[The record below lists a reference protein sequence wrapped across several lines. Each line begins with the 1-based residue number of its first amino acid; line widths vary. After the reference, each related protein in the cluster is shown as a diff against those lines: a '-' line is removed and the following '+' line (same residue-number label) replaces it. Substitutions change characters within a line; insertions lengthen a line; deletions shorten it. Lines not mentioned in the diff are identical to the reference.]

1 MMRAGSA
8 PADPRAQGLSSG
20 ASFLFHT
27 HAQIAGYE
35 GTLQQYP
42 NPTSGSLTLRFA
54 NDGPHQLE
62 LCDAQ
67 GRVLRS
73 EKMFGVQGQFDL
85 QALPTG
91 LYVVR
96 EVGMGAGVRV
106 VRE

>member
-1 MMRAGSA
+1 MMRAVCGA
-8 PADPRAQGLSSG
+8 AHPRAQEPSS
-20 ASFLFHT
+20 AANFLFHT

-35 GTLQQYP
+35 GTLPQNP
-42 NPTSGSLTLRFA
+42 DPTSGSLTLRFA

-73 EKMFGVQGQFDL
+73 ERMFGVQGQFDL

-96 EVGMGAGVRV
+96 EVGSGAGVRV